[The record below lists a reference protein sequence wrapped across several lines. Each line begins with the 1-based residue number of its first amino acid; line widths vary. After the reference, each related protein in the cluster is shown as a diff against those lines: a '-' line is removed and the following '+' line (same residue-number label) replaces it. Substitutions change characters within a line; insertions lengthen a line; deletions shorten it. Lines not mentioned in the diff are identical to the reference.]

1 MSRKLIVLLLAVVLS
16 LAAAVQQPAEPQ
28 LNAGITGTYNG
39 PDRLNPS
46 RVLREP
52 RVARLMLD
60 LAETPRDRAWL
71 ESNLTGSEIT
81 LDDLQTIG
89 LVREENG
96 RFVIAF
102 NLFTRA
108 DVMKVRQVAGLRT
121 ESLAEA
127 YLTQRTEFEQA
138 LARYNMPDVD
148 RRAIAYILIGC
159 FSLNW
164 DVGDVTA
171 TKKYRVA
178 VRERPG
184 LGTFDVWAEEKT
196 PELSLEGVY
205 WGSHNEYFPEVVL
218 TSFGDH
224 FSLPRN
230 TFPDLLWSADGTSWS
245 TKIPK
250 PLRDSLRLV
259 EADGLTH
266 QIRRIGRVML
276 ALRGGPQTP
285 ADLAKTIGLDESE
298 IQHALA
304 LLAEVDYIRQED
316 GRYAAMIPVLTVQD
330 KPMMDDVLRIS
341 RQIFYDW
348 LAANFEPIRED
359 LAGITPLRY
368 SVPYDEVFTQVWHY
382 LFGIANKRLVEN
394 GFFADPYAPD
404 RKFKGFLPAVW
415 DRSLLNSR

>member
-205 WGSHNEYFPEVVL
+205 WGSHNEYFPRSRPHILRRPFLSPEKHL
-218 TSFGDH
+218 PGS
-224 FSLPRN
+224 SLECR
-230 TFPDLLWSADGTSWS
+230 
-245 TKIPK
+245 
-250 PLRDSLRLV
+250 RHELV
-259 EADGLTH
+259 DED
-266 QIRRIGRVML
+266 
-276 ALRGGPQTP
+276 PQTLTRLP
-285 ADLAKTIGLDESE
+285 SSRRSRRLDASDQTHWTSDAGASRRAADS
-298 IQHALA
+298 
-304 LLAEVDYIRQED
+304 
-316 GRYAAMIPVLTVQD
+316 GR
-330 KPMMDDVLRIS
+330 S
-341 RQIFYDW
+341 RQNHR
-348 LAANFEPIRED
+348 A
-359 LAGITPLRY
+359 
-368 SVPYDEVFTQVWHY
+368 
-382 LFGIANKRLVEN
+382 
-394 GFFADPYAPD
+394 
-404 RKFKGFLPAVW
+404 
-415 DRSLLNSR
+415 

>member
-28 LNAGITGTYNG
+28 LNAGISGTYNG

-52 RVARLMLD
+52 RVVRLMLD

-71 ESNLTGSEIT
+71 ASNLAGGEIT
-81 LDDLQTIG
+81 MDDLQTLG

-127 YLTQRTEFEQA
+127 YLTHRAEFEQA

-148 RRAIAYILIGC
+148 PQTIAYILIGC
-159 FSLNW
+159 FSLDW
-164 DVGDVTA
+164 DGLDVTA
-171 TKKYRVA
+171 TKKYRVE

-184 LGTFDVWAEEKT
+184 LGTFNVWAEEKT

-230 TFPDLLWSADGTSWS
+230 AFPDLLWRAEGTNWPE
-245 TKIPK
+245 KMPE
-250 PLRDSLRLV
+250 PLRDSLRFV
-259 EADGLTH
+259 EVDGWTN
-266 QIRRIGRVML
+266 QVRQIGRLML

-316 GRYAAMIPVLTVQD
+316 GRSAAMIPVLTVQD
-330 KPMMDDVLRIS
+330 RPMMDDVLRIS
-341 RQIFYDW
+341 RQIFSDW
-348 LAANFEPIRED
+348 LAANYEPIRKD

-368 SVPYDEVFTQVWHY
+368 GVPYDEVFTQVWHY
-382 LFGIANKRLVEN
+382 LFGIANRRLVET
-394 GFFADPYAPD
+394 GFFADPYAQT
-404 RKFKGFLPAVW
+404 RKFKGFVPAVW
-415 DRSLLNSR
+415 DPSLWNR